1 MPTEV
6 NVKHLKINRLTEE
19 QYATAVKNENEL
31 YLTPDNTD
39 QEIADAISTH
49 NSSASAHSTLFS
61 GKQDTL
67 ATQTAYTAQGSATK
81 VPQIT
86 TNTLGQV
93 TAITEVTITQP
104 TVNDATLTIQ
114 KNGTNVS
121 TFTANA
127 SSNVTA
133 NITVPTTVAELS
145 DASDYVQT
153 SSLEEAATVA
163 KTGSYN
169 DLIDKPTIPQGTVTS
184 VRVQATS
191 PVVSSQNTEQTTA
204 LNTTISLAD
213 GYGDTKNPYGTKTA
227 NYVLAGPTS
236 GNAATPSFRALD
248 TADIPDL
255 GSTYLKL
262 SGGTMTGAPKFAT
275 GSLTQNQT
283 PQYYL
288 SMDAF
293 ASGGEVKWV
302 SVANTR
308 SGKDGD
314 GNTITTTYATKSE
327 ATRVKFRDWSAS

>member
-39 QEIADAISTH
+39 QEIANAISEH

-67 ATQTAYTAQGSATK
+67 ATQTAYSAKGSATK

-169 DLIDKPTIPQGTVTS
+169 DLLDKPTIPTVNNS
-184 VRVQATS
+184 
-191 PVVSSQNTEQTTA
+191 
-204 LNTTISLAD
+204 
-213 GYGDTKNPYGTKTA
+213 
-227 NYVLAGPTS
+227 
-236 GNAATPSFRALD
+236 
-248 TADIPDL
+248 
-255 GSTYLKL
+255 
-262 SGGTMTGAPKFAT
+262 
-275 GSLTQNQT
+275 
-283 PQYYL
+283 
-288 SMDAF
+288 
-293 ASGGEVKWV
+293 
-302 SVANTR
+302 
-308 SGKDGD
+308 
-314 GNTITTTYATKSE
+314 TITIQKNGTTVDSFTTNASSAKSINIPIP
-327 ATRVKFRDWSAS
+327 VIKFRDWSAS